1 VKLVRYGDAGRE
13 RPGLLDSDGLLRDL
27 SGEIGDVAGQGLD
40 PAAVERI
47 RSLRVDK
54 LPRIVTRPRLGP
66 CVGQVGK
73 FVCVGLNYLDHVR
86 ESGAA
91 TPSEPV
97 VFMKATS
104 AITGPDDPIVI
115 PPGASKVDWE
125 VELGVVIGSLA
136 NNVSERSALDYIA
149 GYMIV
154 NDVSERGWQ
163 LEGTGQWVKGKS
175 ADSFGPI
182 GPWLVTR
189 DEVPQPQSL
198 DLWLSVNGRTR
209 QQSNTTQMIFPVAR
223 LVSYISSFMSLH
235 PGDIIST
242 GTPSGVG
249 LGDTPPSYLKPGDVV
264 RLGIQ
269 GLGEQCQTVV

>member
-1 VKLVRYGDAGRE
+1 MKLVRYGDAGRE